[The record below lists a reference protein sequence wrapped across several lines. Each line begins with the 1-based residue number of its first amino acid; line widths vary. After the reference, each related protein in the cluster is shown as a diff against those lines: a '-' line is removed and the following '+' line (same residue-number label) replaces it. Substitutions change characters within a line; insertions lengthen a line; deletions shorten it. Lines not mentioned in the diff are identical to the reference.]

1 MSWKFN
7 YSAFR
12 EEQTS
17 FIRDSS
23 FQLVRDQHGRLDRPR
38 SGDDV
43 EESGE
48 TEDGLAFLEDR
59 RLGLELLLD
68 GGEVAVV
75 AVPHPLG

>member
-1 MSWKFN
+1 MAAKFN
-7 YSAFR
+7 YCSH
-12 EEQTS
+12 TC

-38 SGDDV
+38 SGDYV
-43 EESGE
+43 KESGE
-48 TEDGLAFLEDR
+48 TEDGFAFLEDR
-59 RLGLELLLD
+59 RIGLKLPLD